1 LNPARQIIPGLLG
14 ALILADVSVA
24 QDEIDEVLVTATRRT
39 VSTAEISSALSLVSN
54 AELESQ
60 KLVTDALDA
69 NVGVFLQQTT
79 PGQGAAI
86 IRGLKGSSILHLVD
100 GMRLNNAIFRS
111 APTQYFALV
120 PVSAVERIE
129 VLRGTPASLYGSDA
143 VGGVV
148 QLVTRVPQFDG
159 TETAYRGEVFAAF
172 DSAELGKSIRGT
184 LDAGTRDLVTS
195 VSAEYLET
203 GNRRTGSGDRI
214 GPSGYESKAVR
225 WLLAGNPE
233 GQRSWLFDVHFLEQ
247 PETPRIDELV
257 PGFGQTEPSSS
268 EFLFAPNRRTFVRG
282 QYGHRDGAFGLDWK
296 VDLAWQRIED
306 DRVTRDFGATE
317 RRRESNRSD
326 LVGFVVSGSRVGD
339 AGSWIAGAEAYLD
352 EVSSQRSAESLID
365 GQVVALTPRFPD
377 GSEIER
383 YAVFANGERFI
394 SMRQVLSGGLRI
406 SHEYVSLPQTAAS
419 SAASLSVTDG
429 SGDIGWIFN
438 ASNAWQVVANAGF
451 GFRAPNVFDLGTL
464 GNRPGNRF
472 NIPNTVL
479 DSERVV
485 QIDAGVRHRTARS
498 QLELM
503 VYALDYEDRI
513 TSVLT
518 GDVTPDGR
526 DVVQSVNAADSTIRG
541 VEAGGDI
548 DVTDAVNIAAVVN
561 YTWGEQRIEAA
572 PTEPADR
579 IPPLSGRL
587 SIAYDPGGEFRV
599 EGWLRF
605 AGEQDRLSAR
615 DIRDVR
621 IDPAGTSGWGIVG
634 VRASWDYR
642 RDWQFTLGVDNI
654 LDKRYRAHGSGL
666 DGPGRNASVSIRR
679 SW

>member
-1 LNPARQIIPGLLG
+1 
-14 ALILADVSVA
+14 
-24 QDEIDEVLVTATRRT
+24 
-39 VSTAEISSALSLVSN
+39 
-54 AELESQ
+54 
-60 KLVTDALDA
+60 
-69 NVGVFLQQTT
+69 
-79 PGQGAAI
+79 
-86 IRGLKGSSILHLVD
+86 
-100 GMRLNNAIFRS
+100 
-111 APTQYFALV
+111 
-120 PVSAVERIE
+120 VERIE

-143 VGGVV
+143 VGGFV

-172 DSAELGKSIRGT
+172 DSAELGESIRGT